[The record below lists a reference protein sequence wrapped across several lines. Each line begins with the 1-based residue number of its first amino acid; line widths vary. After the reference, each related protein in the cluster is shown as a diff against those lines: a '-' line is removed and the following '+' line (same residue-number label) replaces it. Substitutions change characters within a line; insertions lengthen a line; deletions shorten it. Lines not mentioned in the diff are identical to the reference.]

1 MLTYSWINR
10 ILFLCL
16 ISILACSKEDDP
28 TPVNPGS
35 YVDAAAFFES
45 IDFQGTVL
53 IKRGSTDVLRSGFG
67 YANAEGGTWNTPTTK
82 FRIGSVSKTFTGMGI
97 IQLWRDGLLTNL
109 DQPLRDFDPD
119 FPRGDEI
126 TIYHLLTH
134 QSGLPDYVGTFEG
147 LAKSGQY
154 FDPEDI
160 YEVIAESVAE
170 DGLQFNP
177 GQNIQYSNSN
187 FLLAAI
193 LIQELSGQGYHAYI
207 QEKVLQPLDMNQ
219 TEPGA
224 NTITGADYAQG
235 YHGQENASNYPMYIA
250 LGAGDWTSTVAD
262 LEKWCAAVMG
272 DQWFSP
278 AEKDLIFGGDVPD
291 EATAFGVAWF
301 KSNING
307 QSFFWHGGDIDGFSA
322 LIGFVPED
330 EGMVITLSNQQD
342 DTGGIRNQIIETILQ
357 EEF

>member
-1 MLTYSWINR
+1 MTYLLKIGVV
-10 ILFLCL
+10 FVCTV
-16 ISILACSKEDDP
+16 SILACSTEDDP
-28 TPVNPGS
+28 TPFNPDI

-67 YANAEGGTWNTPTTK
+67 YANAEGGIWNTPTTK
-82 FRIGSVSKTFTGMGI
+82 FRIGSVSKTFTGMGV

-109 DQPLRDFDPD
+109 DQPLSDFDPE

-134 QSGLPDYVGTFEG
+134 QSGLPDYVGPFED
-147 LAKSGQY
+147 LAKSGEY

-170 DGLQFNP
+170 EGLEFTP
-177 GQNIQYSNSN
+177 GQYVQYSNSN
-187 FLLAAI
+187 FLLAAL
-193 LIQELSGQGYHAYI
+193 LIQELSGQVFYTYI
-207 QEKVLQPLDMNQ
+207 QEKVLQPLGMDQ

-224 NTITGADYAQG
+224 NTITGTDYAQG
-235 YHGQENASNYPMYIA
+235 YHGQENASDYPMYIA

-262 LEKWCAAVMG
+262 LEKWCSAVMG

-291 EATAFGVAWF
+291 DATAFGVAWF
-301 KSNING
+301 KSRIDG

-322 LIGFVPED
+322 LIGFVPAE
-330 EGMVITLSNQQD
+330 EGIVITLSNQQD
-342 DTGGIRNQIIETILQ
+342 DTGQTRNQIIETILK